1 MKTFLPRATAESLSD
16 HAYREFPF
24 EMKSFAPRQWLE
36 RVNRWIWQAEPTR
49 DVARVGQRLV
59 RAILSVLSSASR
71 GDLQLNAMSLS
82 YTTLLSMVPLLA
94 VAFSV
99 LKAFGSSAIIEP
111 FLLSVMAPLGE
122 AADELTERILAF
134 VNNIRVGVLG
144 AVGVALLFYT
154 VIALM
159 QKIERVFNRIWHVHQ
174 MRTLSS
180 RFANYLSVLM
190 VGPVLVIAASSL
202 TATLLA
208 APAIREFAELS
219 MIGTLLNWAGY
230 LVPLGVWTA
239 AFAFLYAFIPNTRVR
254 PGAALVGGLIAAIL
268 WNILGL
274 LFGGLVAESTNYT
287 AVYSAFASLV
297 LFLIWLQ
304 IAWMIVL
311 VGAGVSYAWQNSE
324 RLTLGEAKPAHPA
337 ARLATAIVLL
347 DHVERAFETGRR
359 PPDRDE
365 LFHEI
370 QAYRS
375 LAGVWIDPLLEKL
388 VEAELMRLAEQ
399 EDQPGLLP
407 GRPGTAIS
415 LADIEAAIEG
425 DEPEIPA
432 ALIREIPAL
441 GRFVDERRRL
451 VEGLEQ
457 ARLTTNQSG
466 SDDAPRQ

>member
-1 MKTFLPRATAESLSD
+1 MRAFVPR
-16 HAYREFPF
+16 H
-24 EMKSFAPRQWLE
+24 WLE
-36 RVNRWIWQAEPTR
+36 RMEHWIWRAKPGLR
-49 DVARVGQRLV
+49 SARVAQRLV
-59 RAILSVLSSASR
+59 RAFLSVLSSASR

-99 LKAFGSSAIIEP
+99 LKAFGSQSIIEP

-122 AADELTERILAF
+122 TANELTDQILDF

-190 VGPVLVIAASSL
+190 VGPVLVIAAGSL

-219 MIGTLLNWAGY
+219 LIGTLLKWAGY

-254 PGAALVGGLIAAIL
+254 AGSALVGGLIAAIL
-268 WNILGL
+268 WNLLGL
-274 LFGGLVAESTNYT
+274 VFGGLVAGSTNFT

-311 VGAGVSYAWQNSE
+311 VGAGISYAWQNSD
-324 RLTLGEAKPAHPA
+324 RLILGEAKPAHPA

-347 DHVERAFETGRR
+347 DQVERTFEAGRR
-359 PPDRDE
+359 PPDRDD
-365 LFHEI
+365 LFHEV
-370 QAYRS
+370 QAYRA
-375 LAGVWIDPLLEKL
+375 LGGVWIDPLLEKM
-388 VEAELMRLAEQ
+388 VEAGLLRLAERD
-399 EDQPGLLP
+399 DQPGLLP
-407 GRPGTAIS
+407 GRPGAAIS
-415 LADIEAAIEG
+415 LADVEAAIEG
-425 DEPEIPA
+425 EEPEIPTK
-432 ALIREIPAL
+432 LVHEVPAL
-441 GRFVDERRRL
+441 ERFVAERRRL
-451 VEGLEQ
+451 VEALGQ
-457 ARLTTNQSG
+457 VPLTTAQSEPEPP
-466 SDDAPRQ
+466 DAPRQ

>member
-1 MKTFLPRATAESLSD
+1 MRALVPS
-16 HAYREFPF
+16 H
-24 EMKSFAPRQWLE
+24 WLE
-36 RVNRWIWQAEPTR
+36 RTNHWIWQAEPSGR
-49 DVARVGQRLV
+49 LARVGQRLV

-190 VGPVLVIAASSL
+190 VGPVLVIAAGSA

-219 MIGTLLNWAGY
+219 LVGTMVKWAGY

-254 PGAALVGGLIAAIL
+254 AGAALVGGLVAAIL
-268 WNILGL
+268 WNLLGL

-311 VGAGVSYAWQNSE
+311 VGAGVSYAWQNSD
-324 RLTLGEAKPAHPA
+324 RLTLGEPKPAHPA
-337 ARLATAIVLL
+337 ARLAAAIVLL
-347 DHVERAFETGRR
+347 DRIERAFEAGRR
-359 PPDRDE
+359 PPDRE
-365 LFHEI
+365 ALFHAMQSHRELG
-370 QAYRS
+370 S
-375 LAGVWIDPLLEKL
+375 VWIDPLLEKL
-388 VEAELMRLAEQ
+388 VDAGLLRLTEQ
-399 EDQPGLLP
+399 GDQPGLLP
-407 GRPGTAIS
+407 GRPGKAIS
-415 LADIEAAIEG
+415 LADIETAIEG
-425 DEPEIPA
+425 QAPEIPA
-432 ALIREIPAL
+432 ELVREIPAL
-441 GRFVDERRRL
+441 ARFVDERRRL
-451 VEGLEQ
+451 VEGMK
-457 ARLTTNQSG
+457 AGRLSEDQSE
-466 SDDAPRQ
+466 SADAPRQ